1 MSKRD
6 EPEAPKLTL
15 TFGGAGREK
24 QRKSSSK
31 KSSKRSK
38 KARRE
43 EVVDQ
48 PEGLA
53 LDADAAVLAASE
65 AAEPEL
71 LVDSAT
77 PYAAARHAP

>member
-15 TFGGAGREK
+15 TFGAGREK

-43 EVVDQ
+43 EPVDQ

-53 LDADAAVLAASE
+53 LDADAAALAASE
-65 AAEPEL
+65 AAEAEL
-71 LVDSAT
+71 LVDGPT
-77 PYAAARHAP
+77 PYAAAWHAP

>member
-24 QRKSSSK
+24 QRKSSK
-31 KSSKRSK
+31 RSSKRSK
-38 KARRE
+38 RSRRE
-43 EVVDQ
+43 VEEEQ

-53 LDADAAVLAASE
+53 LDAEAAALAANDG
-65 AAEPEL
+65 AESEL
-71 LVDSAT
+71 LVEGPT
-77 PYAAARHAP
+77 P